1 MFFLTMFAPL
11 HNYSFLGSKILFL
24 MIAWMCNA
32 SLLLANYGEKNL
44 FLFLGCNFFFFCFLS
59 KIRLEMLVCTGLYP
73 ILSLVCVCF
82 FLQCLQHYIITF
94 FYGWNIDILLF
105 DDSMGCNASL
115 LLIIVKRIVS
125 LFSFLGCIG
134 CLLNLMFLVKN
145 KVGNAGMQLAL
156 PDCIP
161 VWICFF
167 LRYWHHYIIMFL

>member
-1 MFFLTMFAPL
+1 MFLAENKIGNVGMALGLPNFISGLSMFFLTMFAPL

-44 FLFLGCNFFFFCFLS
+44 FLFLGCNFFFFFCFLS

-94 FYGWNIDILLF
+94 FYG
-105 DDSMGCNASL
+105 
-115 LLIIVKRIVS
+115 
-125 LFSFLGCIG
+125 
-134 CLLNLMFLVKN
+134 
-145 KVGNAGMQLAL
+145 
-156 PDCIP
+156 
-161 VWICFF
+161 
-167 LRYWHHYIIMFL
+167 